1 MTGTI
6 ILMIS
11 YGYPAKEHDDPLVCV
26 VEAAVNAFSE
36 CLVPGTYLVDMIPLC
51 KSLFF
56 FLRTPQWM
64 PMTPFYHEQCD
75 TSLNGSLEQGGKRR
89 LSGMRSYWTS

>member
-26 VEAAVNAFSE
+26 VEAAVNAFAE
-36 CLVPGTYLVDMIPLC
+36 CLVPGTYLVDMIPIC
-51 KSLFF
+51 ESLFF
-56 FLRTPQWM
+56 LCTPLWI
-64 PMTPFYHEQCD
+64 PMAPSYHEQCD
-75 TSLNGSLEQGGKRR
+75 TSLNGSLERGGKRR
-89 LSGMRSYWTS
+89 PSGMQSYWNS